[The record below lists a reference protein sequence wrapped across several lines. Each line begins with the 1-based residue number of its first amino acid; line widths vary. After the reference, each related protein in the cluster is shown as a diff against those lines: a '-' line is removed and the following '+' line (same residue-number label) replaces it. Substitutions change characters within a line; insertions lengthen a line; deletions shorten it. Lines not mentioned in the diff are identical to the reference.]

1 MVRFT
6 GALLK
11 KGPVAL
17 VLLITLA
24 AGSAFAQNFIITG
37 ENELD
42 LLGHAVAAA
51 DFDGDGIGDL
61 LIGAYGND
69 GDAPNS
75 RAYLFYG
82 RRIAPGEPHLS
93 VADADAIFI
102 GPEASAFGYSVASA
116 GDMNS
121 DGFDEVLIG
130 TFANAPPYRAY
141 LFYGG
146 IGNERL
152 SGRIQAEAA
161 DVIVTGNDF
170 AGFGRAVSSA
180 GSVNGDDLDDI
191 VIGSNGEGV
200 LVFFG
205 GKDDDLLRG
214 NLQSGDADVKL
225 VGPGLFGTTVA
236 PAGDVDG
243 DGSDD
248 VLVGSPG
255 AGPNAEGQAFI
266 FRGGPQFRGNIAAAA
281 ADYVFTGEGPIDMF
295 GHAVASPG
303 DVDNN
308 GISDILIGAAH
319 NPAVFR
325 AAGDRSGH
333 AYLFY
338 GPPKLENAAGDAD
351 AIFVGSDD
359 NDFFGNSVAGAGDV
373 DGDGID
379 DLIIGARNVPPAGA
393 AYVYHGGAGG
403 NRPDGIILAAGA
415 DEVFF
420 GEAPGD
426 SFGYA
431 VGSAGDFSADGRA
444 NVVVG
449 ARENDG
455 DELEGRGN
463 TGRAYVYFGEVPP
476 LVENRRFWLPAA
488 LVVGLAVIVLIVGIR
503 RRRRRL

>member
-1 MVRFT
+1 MFLVFM
-6 GALLK
+6 A
-11 KGPVAL
+11 AL
-17 VLLITLA
+17 VG
-24 AGSAFAQNFIITG
+24 GSAFAQNFIITG
-37 ENELD
+37 ENDRD
-42 LLGHAVAAA
+42 LFGHAVAAA
-51 DFDGDGIGDL
+51 DFDGDGVDDL

-69 GDAPNS
+69 DDAPNS
-75 RAYLFYG
+75 GRVYLFYG
-82 RRIAPGEPHLS
+82 RRIVPGAPHLS
-93 VADADAIFI
+93 AADADAVFI
-102 GPEASAFGYSVASA
+102 GPEATAFGFSVASA

-146 IGNERL
+146 VGNERL
-152 SGRIQAEAA
+152 AGRIQAGAA

-180 GSVNGDDLDDI
+180 GSVNGDDFADI
-191 VIGSNGEGV
+191 IIGSNGEGV

-214 NLQSGDADVKL
+214 NLESGDADVKL

-255 AGPNAEGQAFI
+255 AGPNAEGQALI
-266 FRGGPQFRGNIAAAA
+266 FRGGPQFIGNIAAAA

-308 GISDILIGAAH
+308 GIADVLVGAAH

-325 AAGDRSGH
+325 DAGDRSGRV
-333 AYLFY
+333 YLFY
-338 GPPKLENAAGDAD
+338 GPPKLENPAVDAD
-351 AIFVGSDD
+351 AIFIGSDD
-359 NDFFGNSVAGAGDV
+359 NDAFGNSVAGAGDV
-373 DGDGID
+373 DSDGID
-379 DLIIGARNVPPAGA
+379 DLIIGARSVPPGGA
-393 AYVYHGGAGG
+393 AYIYYGGAGV
-403 NRPDGIILAAGA
+403 NRPEGFIAAARA
-415 DEVFF
+415 DETFF

-449 ARENDG
+449 ARESDG
-455 DELEGRGN
+455 DALEGPGN

-476 LVENRRFWLPAA
+476 LVENRRFWLPGRVSRRSCGYHPHRGSPTPTKA
-488 LVVGLAVIVLIVGIR
+488 IVKDGSL
-503 RRRRRL
+503 

>member
-1 MVRFT
+1 MV
-6 GALLK
+6 
-11 KGPVAL
+11 L
-17 VLLITLA
+17 VLLATLA
-24 AGSAFAQNFIITG
+24 AGPAFAQNFIITG
-37 ENELD
+37 ENDRD
-42 LLGHAVAAA
+42 LFGHAVAAA
-51 DFDGDGIGDL
+51 DFDGDGIDDL
-61 LIGAYGND
+61 LVGAYGND
-69 GDAPNS
+69 DDSPGS
-75 RAYLFYG
+75 GRVYLFYG

-93 VADADAIFI
+93 AADADAVFI
-102 GPEASAFGYSVASA
+102 GPENAAFGYSVASA

-152 SGRIQAEAA
+152 AGNIRAEAA

-180 GSVNGDDLDDI
+180 GSVNGDDLADI
-191 VIGSNGEGV
+191 IIGSNGEGV

-205 GKDDDLLRG
+205 GKDADLLRG

-243 DGSDD
+243 DGLDD
-248 VLVGSPG
+248 ILIGSPG
-255 AGPNAEGQAFI
+255 AGPNAEGQVSI
-266 FRGGPQFRGNIAAAA
+266 FRGGPQFRGNVVAAA

-303 DVDNN
+303 DIDNN
-308 GISDILIGAAH
+308 GIADVLVGAAH
-319 NPAVFR
+319 NPVIFR
-325 AAGDRSGH
+325 AAGDRSGR

-338 GPPKLENAAGDAD
+338 GPPKLENAASDAD
-351 AIFVGSDD
+351 AIFIGAAD

-379 DLIIGARNVPPAGA
+379 DLIIGARSVQPAGA
-393 AYVYHGGAGG
+393 AYIYSGGAGG
-403 NRPDGIILAAGA
+403 NRPEGFIAAAVA
-415 DEVFF
+415 DETFF
-420 GEAPGD
+420 GEAPND

-449 ARENDG
+449 ARESDG
-455 DELEGRGN
+455 DALEGPGN
-463 TGRAYVYFGEVPP
+463 TGRAYIYFGEVVP
-476 LVENRRFWLPAA
+476 LVVNERFWWPAA
-488 LVVGLAVIVLIVGIR
+488 LAAGLVGIILIVEIR